1 MYLLATVPPEVSSKL
16 DEIVKQKHT
25 IKANHDLAGNIK
37 NEFMIPDAKP
47 IIWPLLDILIK
58 EWAKKYPSEFA
69 RLGSMSNQEEFR
81 LMLFNTWVNFQK
93 KHEFNPIHT
102 HDGVFSFV
110 IWHKV
115 PFTQKDEYARFP
127 NMKEDQIKAGH
138 FAFVVTNQ
146 MGKII
151 QHDMCVDNTW
161 DGKMALFPADL
172 NHIVY
177 PFYTSDEYRISIS
190 GNVGFQL

>member
-1 MYLLATVPPEVSSKL
+1 MYLLATVPPDVSSKL

-115 PFTQKDEYARFP
+115 PFNQKDEYARYP

-161 DGKMALFPADL
+161 EGKMALFPADL

>member
-47 IIWPLLDILIK
+47 VIWPLLDVLIK
-58 EWAKKYPSEFA
+58 EWKKKFPVEFA
-69 RLGSMSNQEEFR
+69 RLGSMSNQKEFR
-81 LMLFNTWVNFQK
+81 MMLFNTWVNFQK

-102 HDGVFSFV
+102 HDGIFSFV

-115 PFTQKDEYARFP
+115 PFKKEDEYARFP

-138 FAFVVTNQ
+138 FAFIVSGQLGN
-146 MGKII
+146 II
-151 QHDMCVDNTW
+151 QHDMCIDNTW
-161 DGKMALFPADL
+161 EGKMAFFPANL

>member
-146 MGKII
+146 MGKVI

-161 DGKMALFPADL
+161 EGKMALFPADL

>member
-1 MYLLATVPPEVSSKL
+1 
-16 DEIVKQKHT
+16 
-25 IKANHDLAGNIK
+25 
-37 NEFMIPDAKP
+37 MIPDAKP
-47 IIWPLLDILIK
+47 IIWPLLDFLIK

-127 NMKEDQIKAGH
+127 NMKEDE
-138 FAFVVTNQ
+138 
-146 MGKII
+146 
-151 QHDMCVDNTW
+151 VDLLAKLSTT
-161 DGKMALFPADL
+161 KELKQYAEDL
-172 NHIVY
+172 GMDKKDVK
-177 PFYTSDEYRISIS
+177 
-190 GNVGFQL
+190 L

>member
-58 EWAKKYPSEFA
+58 EWAKKYPSDFA

-161 DGKMALFPADL
+161 EGKMALFPADL

>member
-110 IWHKV
+110 IWQKV

-146 MGKII
+146 MGKVI

-161 DGKMALFPADL
+161 EGKMALFPADL

>member
-138 FAFVVTNQ
+138 FSFVVTNQ
-146 MGKII
+146 MGKVI

-161 DGKMALFPADL
+161 EGKMALFPADL

>member
-161 DGKMALFPADL
+161 EGKMALFPADL

>member
-1 MYLLATVPPEVSSKL
+1 MYLFATVPPEVSSKL

-58 EWAKKYPSEFA
+58 EWAKKYPAEFA

-146 MGKII
+146 MGKIV

-161 DGKMALFPADL
+161 EGKMALFPADL

-177 PFYTSDEYRISIS
+177 PFYTSDDYRISIS

>member
-146 MGKII
+146 MGKIV

-161 DGKMALFPADL
+161 EGKMALFPADL

-177 PFYTSDEYRISIS
+177 PFYTSDDYRISIS

>member
-1 MYLLATVPPEVSSKL
+1 MYLLATVPPDVSLKL

-37 NEFMIPDAKP
+37 NEFMIPNAKP
-47 IIWPLLDILIK
+47 IIWPLIDVLIK
-58 EWAKKYPSEFA
+58 EWAKKYPAEFA

-81 LMLFNTWVNFQK
+81 MMLFNTWVNFQK

-115 PFTQKDEYARFP
+115 PFTKEDEYARFP

-138 FAFVVTNQ
+138 FAFIVTSQ
-146 MGKII
+146 LGSII
-151 QHDMCVDNTW
+151 QHDMCIDKTW
-161 DGKMALFPADL
+161 EGKMALFPANL

-190 GNVGFQL
+190 GNIGFQL

>member
-58 EWAKKYPSEFA
+58 EWAKKYPAEFA
-69 RLGSMSNQEEFR
+69 RLGSMSNQEECR
-81 LMLFNTWVNFQK
+81 LMVFNTWVNFQK

-161 DGKMALFPADL
+161 EGKMALFPADL

>member
-1 MYLLATVPPEVSSKL
+1 MYLLATVPPDITEKL
-16 DEIVKQKHT
+16 DVIVNQKHT
-25 IKANHDLAGNIK
+25 IKANYDLAGNIK

-47 IIWPLLDILIK
+47 IIWPLLDVLIK
-58 EWAKKYPSEFA
+58 QWAERYPPEFA
-69 RLGSMSNQEEFR
+69 TYGAMSNQSKFKM
-81 LMLFNTWVNFQK
+81 MLFNTWVNFQK

-115 PFTQKDEYARFP
+115 PFTKENEYARFP
-127 NMKEDQIKAGH
+127 NMKEEQIKAGH
-138 FAFVVTNQ
+138 FAFVVTSQ
-146 MGKII
+146 MGKIV
-151 QHDMCVDNTW
+151 QHDMCVDKTW
-161 DGKMALFPADL
+161 EGKMAFFPAEL

>member
-1 MYLLATVPPEVSSKL
+1 MYILATVPPEISQNL
-16 DEIVKQKHT
+16 DVIVNQKHT
-25 IKANHDLAGNIK
+25 IKANFDLAGNIK

-47 IIWPLLDILIK
+47 IVWPLLDALIK
-58 EWAKKYPSEFA
+58 QWKEKYPHEFA
-69 RLGSMSNQEEFR
+69 RLGSMSNQEEFK
-81 LMLFNTWVNFQK
+81 LELFNTWVNFQK

-115 PFTQKDEYARFP
+115 PFHQKDEYARFP
-127 NMKEDQIKAGH
+127 HMKKAQIKAGH
-138 FAFVVTNQ
+138 FAFIVTSQ
-146 MGKII
+146 MGKIV

-161 DGKMALFPADL
+161 EGKMALFPADL

-177 PFYTSDEYRISIS
+177 PFYTSEDYRISIS
-190 GNVGFQL
+190 GNVGFKL